1 MICPSCNTPNRDDAK
16 FCKKCRFDFHSSA
29 EMAKVPE
36 AAMVNQ
42 LSTPAQEGVNEV
54 EDISQA
60 PTQIISPQQ
69 MIAFHAN
76 LWQKDVEQEHHGSPS
91 DAGGE
96 QPEEHSAELPA
107 QVPAPTSEPMP
118 MPPVQDEIITTDD
131 KSADGT
137 K

>member
-16 FCKKCRFDFHSSA
+16 FCKKCRFDFHSKA

-42 LSTPAQEGVNEV
+42 LSAPAQEGVNAV

-76 LWQKDVEQEHHGSPS
+76 LWQKDMEQGRQGSPAT
-91 DAGGE
+91 AGGN
-96 QPEEHSAELPA
+96 QSEEHSAELPA
-107 QVPAPTSEPMP
+107 QVPAPS
-118 MPPVQDEIITTDD
+118 
-131 KSADGT
+131 
-137 K
+137 

>member
-16 FCKKCRFDFHSSA
+16 FCKKCRYDFHSSA

-42 LSTPAQEGVNEV
+42 ISASAQEGVNEV

-76 LWQKDVEQEHHGSPS
+76 LWQKDVEQEHHGCAIRRGRRYSRKNIVRNYQRRCLHRHPS
-91 DAGGE
+91 LC
-96 QPEEHSAELPA
+96 PCH
-107 QVPAPTSEPMP
+107 
-118 MPPVQDEIITTDD
+118 PVQDE
-131 KSADGT
+131 SHHR
-137 K
+137 